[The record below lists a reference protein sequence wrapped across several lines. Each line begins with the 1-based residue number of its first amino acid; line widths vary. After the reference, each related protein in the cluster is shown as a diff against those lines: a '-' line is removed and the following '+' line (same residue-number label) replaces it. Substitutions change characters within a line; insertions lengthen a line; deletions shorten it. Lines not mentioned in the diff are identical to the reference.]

1 MLPLKWAKLGSV
13 TALSVPRP
21 TSAHI
26 CGDVV
31 PILGISKF
39 PKPGVLPWS
48 DDAGTQSNFSQ
59 NDDQRT
65 MKFLAP
71 YVHRQKS
78 AVFNKKMLKVFGIL
92 SLGRFEKR
100 RRWGLRGPRALT
112 NVSPTS
118 RDGLLSKML
127 FFRGKSR
134 KTIKILGLHIIYLYL
149 YLYLYI
155 IIYIYMYVYIYVCV
169 WVSEWV

>member
-1 MLPLKWAKLGSV
+1 VQNFDPCGHTIAILNARLRAQMLPLKWAKLGSV

-26 CGDVV
+26 RGDVV

-71 YVHRQKS
+71 LCS
-78 AVFNKKMLKVFGIL
+78 
-92 SLGRFEKR
+92 
-100 RRWGLRGPRALT
+100 
-112 NVSPTS
+112 
-118 RDGLLSKML
+118 
-127 FFRGKSR
+127 
-134 KTIKILGLHIIYLYL
+134 
-149 YLYLYI
+149 
-155 IIYIYMYVYIYVCV
+155 
-169 WVSEWV
+169 